1 MSDLVS
7 GQQVLLDD
15 GSYVIHAGYLGT
27 LSSLPSSSISQ
38 DVFFSSY
45 GVRPCCPQNVVTD
58 PCEES
63 RYLTVR
69 GTCSVLA
76 DRLGAGS

>member
-7 GQQVLLDD
+7 RQQALLDD

-38 DVFFSSY
+38 DVFFFQLWSQILLSSEC
-45 GVRPCCPQNVVTD
+45 GH
-58 PCEES
+58 
-63 RYLTVR
+63 
-69 GTCSVLA
+69 
-76 DRLGAGS
+76 